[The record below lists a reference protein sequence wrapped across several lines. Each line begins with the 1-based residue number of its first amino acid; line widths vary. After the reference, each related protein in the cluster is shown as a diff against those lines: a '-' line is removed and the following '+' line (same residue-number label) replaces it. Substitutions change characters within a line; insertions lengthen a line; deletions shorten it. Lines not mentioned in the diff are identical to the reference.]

1 MIYETPNYQAYLARV
16 NAIRERYN
24 DCLMLGTFRDIFGF
38 ENSNKAV
45 QAKAFVGEK
54 RMAVVATNEFDKG
67 VISTNISVPGYRY
80 VECQTLGNAKVSADG
95 KCVELGQYDLAV
107 LVFEK

>member
-1 MIYETPNYQAYLARV
+1 
-16 NAIRERYN
+16 
-24 DCLMLGTFRDIFGF
+24 MLGTFRDVFGF
-38 ENSNKAV
+38 ESSNKNV

-67 VISTNISVPGYRY
+67 ILSTSISVPGYRY

-95 KCVELGQYDLAV
+95 KHVELGQYDLVV